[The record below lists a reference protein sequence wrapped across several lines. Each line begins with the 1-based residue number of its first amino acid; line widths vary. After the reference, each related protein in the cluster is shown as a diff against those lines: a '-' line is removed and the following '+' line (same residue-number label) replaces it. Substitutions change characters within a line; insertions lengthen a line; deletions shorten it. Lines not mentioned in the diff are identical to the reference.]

1 MRLDTLCGYMTNF
14 EGCELIHMV
23 VCLDYNK
30 IDIRYRIRYKI
41 DIKYSKENWNT

>member
-30 IDIRYRIRYKI
+30 IDIRYRIRL
-41 DIKYSKENWNT
+41 NWNTEYFKA